1 MSGDNQRAEAQDA
14 MLKNRGIAGIFTNGG
29 EFPLTE
35 EEQKQQQVILD
46 KEVGG
51 AGNFNKVLAGRGVGG
66 KFLQMGMSSSD
77 LEILKTAIQNLRML
91 CNVYGAPSELFN
103 DPANKT
109 HANQKAA
116 LKSFYENSVLP
127 LDRRI
132 LSKYN
137 STVVK
142 DWSKREG
149 KNYTVVQDLEHI
161 GALQEDQ
168 DKKAARSEKVINS
181 IIKVVAQVNM
191 GLSAESAASIIAH
204 AHGMPID
211 EATKFVT
218 LLNTNQNNNE

>member
-1 MSGDNQRAEAQDA
+1 
-14 MLKNRGIAGIFTNGG
+14 
-29 EFPLTE
+29 
-35 EEQKQQQVILD
+35 
-46 KEVGG
+46 
-51 AGNFNKVLAGRGVGG
+51 
-66 KFLQMGMSSSD
+66 MGMSSTD

-127 LDRRI
+127 LDRRV

-142 DWSKREG
+142 DWSVRDN
-149 KNYTVVQDLEHI
+149 KNYTVVQDLQHI

-168 DKKAARSEKVINS
+168 DKKAARSEKITNS
-181 IIKVVAQVNM
+181 IIKVVAQTKQ
-191 GLSAESAASIIAH
+191 GLSPDAAANIIAH
-204 AHGMPID
+204 AHGLPID
-211 EATKFVT
+211 EAKKFVS
-218 LLNTNQNNNE
+218 LLNTNQNSNE